1 MDAIANGWRVAPI
14 APGAKAPNRMR
25 NWKDEA
31 TDDPAQVREWWA
43 EVPYNIAGLTGRYLV
58 LDVDIADGKPGMDS
72 MNRLT
77 DEYGLPDTRIHQTP
91 SGGLHYIFE
100 CPPDWEIHQRHPL
113 HPDYPAVDLKAGDSY
128 VVLPPSRRDTGSYT
142 VVSNVAPVRA
152 PDWILEL
159 FRGPATVQ
167 TVGRT
172 KILLDELP
180 PGTIGTRDNTLTRL
194 AGRLRRNGQDEAAIY
209 TALCEYQAGWARPLP
224 DPDIRRIA
232 TSAMRW
238 APNVMGGLSDKDT
251 DLDNARLTMRVADD
265 NLRWR
270 SDDSRW
276 TVWDGRKWGTDA
288 YRFTYTMEVLA
299 VLDTMIERVIAEQG
313 PRAAKDLL
321 QKRTAIKMANR
332 NHAMWKM
339 MSHLPGVTR
348 QNEEFDADPYLLN
361 VQNGVVDLRTGDLL
375 PHDKKLLLS
384 KIAAYEYDP
393 KADYGEWDDFVLWC
407 CAGNAEQAH
416 WLQVVLGQAL
426 IGTQLEHMVV
436 FMFGTGAN
444 GKTQITDAI
453 LRTIGDYGLES
464 SAELLIAKGKDSV
477 HVEMVASLFG
487 SRIVVCPEP
496 EKGSYWAAARVKS
509 LTGGDEIRARH
520 LYGREFS
527 FKPSHTLIVHGNY
540 QPEIR
545 DLSMGFR
552 RRMNLV
558 PFSSYIRPE
567 DRVKN
572 YGEKLAGPGVL
583 RWLVQGAV
591 YYCANG
597 IPPSQRVRAATEAY
611 IGEQDQFARFVADTC
626 TRDSSG
632 WEAIGDLYSVYQF
645 WARREG
651 LRFVETKQEMAKW
664 LMTNGFR
671 RRPARKAGSTPR
683 TGYDGLTINMA
694 TRTEVQEA

>member
-1 MDAIANGWRVAPI
+1 
-14 APGAKAPNRMR
+14 
-25 NWKDEA
+25 
-31 TDDPAQVREWWA
+31 
-43 EVPYNIAGLTGRYLV
+43 
-58 LDVDIADGKPGMDS
+58 
-72 MNRLT
+72 
-77 DEYGLPDTRIHQTP
+77 
-91 SGGLHYIFE
+91 
-100 CPPDWEIHQRHPL
+100 
-113 HPDYPAVDLKAGDSY
+113 VDLKAGDSY

-375 PHDKKLLLS
+375 PHDKRLLLS

-611 IGEQDQFARFVADTC
+611 IGEQDQFSRFIADTC
-626 TRDSSG
+626 TRDSAG
-632 WEAIGDLYSVYQF
+632 WEPIGDLYSVYQF